1 MATFLEIRLAALEQR
16 VRALEAR
23 IHDAEATTLPAAPP
37 DAAHPALAAPAWT
50 PRLPRPIPRRERAA
64 RSAGDFEAWLGGVVL
79 ARVGIAAVVLA
90 AAYFAQLAYRHVGHE
105 AKVLSL
111 YALAGALAAVGGLL
125 RKRAAP
131 RFVGL
136 LWGGA
141 TAVAYVAG
149 VAATLRYE
157 LVSPLVG
164 LALVTG
170 AAALGTWFAR
180 LLKVEAI
187 GSLSLVSAFAAPI
200 VLRVVGPHEG
210 AMLVYAAGLGL
221 WGALA
226 ERLFGWR
233 TTRVLGLLG
242 TLVLA
247 ATATVQHGWHD
258 AAHFAPLLAT
268 LTAVLLPDVVAGLR
282 GRDARLGVRI
292 TQGILLVAAGLASL
306 GVPHDSALDWLGQWI
321 GPCGLLWSGLA
332 LALGLWARAP
342 GAPRLA
348 GLLGAVGGL
357 ALVHGAA
364 LLPTESALLW
374 EPAFGAAGVA
384 ALLVA
389 LGRVTGAR
397 DLALTAA
404 AWLAASLAGSAAH
417 VASGTPGPALEPL
430 QATVR
435 VALALVPAALLALH
449 GATPWGR
456 ACGLLLGVGAL
467 LAAFLEPAVR
477 HDLAWLCL
485 PTAAGAALLTLAHA
499 RAAAREDAL
508 PAGTATTLLVLG
520 ACGWTALV
528 LYPIGRSAGLPA
540 AFDHVALTALVLA
553 GCAWAVSR
561 RESRLAT
568 QDPAVVPILSLAA
581 VALVLAAGGREVFLL
596 TRSLEGAGPKIALTL
611 YLVLAGAGAVAA
623 GFRIRLALL
632 RWVGLGLFAAA
643 VVKVGLVD
651 LAHASLPLRVL
662 VTGVLGLVLLGAAY
676 GYARRRRG
684 ESPDACGPKRSS
696 LHC

>member
-1 MATFLEIRLAALEQR
+1 
-16 VRALEAR
+16 
-23 IHDAEATTLPAAPP
+23 
-37 DAAHPALAAPAWT
+37 
-50 PRLPRPIPRRERAA
+50 
-64 RSAGDFEAWLGGVVL
+64 
-79 ARVGIAAVVLA
+79 VGIAAVVLA

-180 LLKVEAI
+180 VLRVEAI
-187 GSLSLVSAFAAPI
+187 GSLSLVSAFAAPL

-247 ATATVQHGWHD
+247 ATATAEHGWHD

-268 LTAVLLPDVVAGLR
+268 LTAVLLPDVVAGIR

-292 TQGILLVAAGLASL
+292 THGILLVILGLMSL
-306 GVPHDSALDWLGQWI
+306 AVPHDGALSWLGQWI
-321 GPCGLLWSGLA
+321 GLCGLLWSGLA
-332 LALGLWARAP
+332 LALGLGARAP
-342 GAPRLA
+342 GAPRLTA
-348 GLLGAVGGL
+348 LLGAIGGL
-357 ALVHGAA
+357 ALVCGAA
-364 LLPTESALLW
+364 VLRTKSALLW
-374 EPAFGAAGVA
+374 EPAFGAAVVA

-389 LGRVTGAR
+389 LGRVTGVR
-397 DLALTAA
+397 DLALGAA
-404 AWLAASLAGSAAH
+404 AGLAASLAGSAAH
-417 VASGTPGPALEPL
+417 VASGPHGPALEPL
-430 QATVR
+430 LVTGR
-435 VALALVPAALLALH
+435 IALALVPAALLTLR
-449 GATPWGR
+449 GGTPWGR
-456 ACGLLLGVGAL
+456 AFGLLLGASAL
-467 LAAFLEPAVR
+467 LASFVEPAVR
-477 HDLAWLCL
+477 HDLAWLCV
-485 PTAAGAALLTLAHA
+485 PAAIGALLLTLAHA
-499 RAAAREDAL
+499 RAAAREDAT
-508 PAGTATTLLVLG
+508 PAGMAALLLVLG
-520 ACGWTALV
+520 AGAWTALV
-528 LYPIGRSAGLPA
+528 VSPIGRSAGLPA
-540 AFDHVALTALVLA
+540 AFDHVTLTALVLA
-553 GCAWAVSR
+553 GCTWALSR
-561 RESRLAT
+561 GEARF
-568 QDPAVVPILSLAA
+568 AVQSPGTAPLLSLAG

-596 TRSLEGAGPKIALTL
+596 TRSLEGAGPKIAMTL

-623 GFRIRLALL
+623 GFRVRLALL
-632 RWVGLGLFAAA
+632 RWVGLGLFASA
-643 VVKVGLVD
+643 VVKVGVVD

-684 ESPDACGPKRSS
+684 EEPPPEEGAHSSPT
-696 LHC
+696 